1 MDVLRAAD
9 MAAGNPE
16 VKKAGLN
23 QQALIDVL
31 SDRVPEGGIGAKLLD
46 FLDSL
51 WTNTGAFHGSW
62 ADDEPDVE
70 YTFYGLVALGHA
82 SV

>member
-1 MDVLRAAD
+1 MSLREEKL
-9 MAAGNPE
+9 GRS
-16 VKKAGLN
+16 
-23 QQALIDVL
+23 IRHR
-31 SDRVPEGGIGAKLLD
+31 RVERAQRGDGREQVLD

-51 WTNTGAFHGSW
+51 WSAEGAFHGSW
-62 ADDEPDVE
+62 ADDQADAE